1 MRISD
6 WSSEVCS
13 SDLLPD
19 SEFQPPMPM
28 NIAEKWLKE
37 RFESGFPGR
46 KLIPA
51 RLSNMTEDKPEKNRT
66 KCQFRHQCSNGCSF
80 GAYFSTQAVTL
91 PAARATG
98 RHKIKPDA
106 VVSNRRTEAHPSEL
120 Q

>member
-1 MRISD
+1 
-6 WSSEVCS
+6 
-13 SDLLPD
+13 
-19 SEFQPPMPM
+19 MPM

-51 RLSNMTEDKPEKNRT
+51 RLSNMTEDKPEQNRT
-66 KCQFRHQCSNGCSF
+66 KCQFRDQFSNGCSF

-98 RHKIKPDA
+98 PLTMKTDA
-106 VVSNRRTEAHPSEL
+106 VVSNLEYDPARKPVRTAEHTSEL
-120 Q
+120 PSHT